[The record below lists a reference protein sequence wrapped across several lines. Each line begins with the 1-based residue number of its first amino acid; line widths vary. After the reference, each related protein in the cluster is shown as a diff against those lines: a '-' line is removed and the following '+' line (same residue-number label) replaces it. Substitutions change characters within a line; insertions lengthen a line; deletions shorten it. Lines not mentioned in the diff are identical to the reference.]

1 MQLLNRLKLWQ
12 KLALLVAAMAA
23 PTALLGVFYLSAAN
37 GEVAQARN
45 ELAGAGYAHRVG
57 AMLAEVA
64 NHRSLLFAVLTGDTS
79 RRDELAASE
88 TAIDKAIADIDAGD
102 SATGERLG
110 LGEQWQS
117 IKSDWQQLQSAESKL
132 TADDAVS
139 RHDALIADIVKL
151 GNLAVTRSALNVD
164 PSPQTAALIQIATR
178 DVPGALIASGNV
190 QWYATR
196 ASIKG
201 YLGGDD
207 QMALHLYHDEV
218 VGDFAAATRDLNG
231 ATAAGRA
238 KIGPA
243 LQTAQDAFNSS
254 YGIVESR
261 IINAQKMT
269 ITTSELFAD
278 SRAIS
283 SSLQRLSDLG
293 YSEMDSA
300 VRQRLSQV
308 TTWRNL
314 TAGITALALAVAL
327 ALSWLITR
335 SLATPLGQAIEV
347 FGRIAAGRYD
357 STIDLSGSD
366 EAGRVLRALDDMQG
380 KLRTQIENE
389 RLVAAENARVR
400 QALDKVSTSVVLA
413 DSQHRIIYLN
423 DTANA
428 TFARNQDQVRLS
440 LPGFEAQKLRGFG
453 LEALSTDPPGERR
466 ELDSLAGSRAAE
478 RHLGGCTFHTV
489 TNPVL
494 DEHGSRIGTVMEW
507 TDRTQEVA
515 VEKEMQDML
524 AAVVAGDLGSRINLA
539 GKTGFFEAMSRGVN
553 QLADNMAEVV
563 SRVKRVAA
571 DVHRGADEISAGNA
585 NLSQRT
591 EEQSSSLEETASS
604 MEEMTTT
611 VKQNADN
618 AAQANQLALA
628 ARDQAEK
635 GGTVVSQAVTAMA
648 GINESSKKIADI
660 IGVIDDIAFQTN
672 LLALN
677 AAVEAARAGEQG
689 RGFAV
694 VASEVRSLAGRSATA
709 AKEIKELIQDS
720 VRRVEGGSVLV
731 TQSGQT
737 LEKIVAAV
745 KKVSDIVAEIAAA
758 SREQSSGIEQVNR
771 AVMQMDELTQQNAAL
786 VEEATAAS
794 QAMAEQ
800 VRGLNDMLARFQ
812 VATGD
817 MGMPAPARVATASK
831 PAATAAPGRAE
842 RRGGNRPWAERGAT
856 KSRGA
861 ILAGGS
867 RPEGLG
873 AGTEPSNHRATG
885 QDVRAGASAA
895 KDGQSHGPKP
905 GADPAR
911 TTAPAAAPRGNGTL
925 GAADS
930 GDSDWQEF

>member
-1 MQLLNRLKLWQ
+1 MQFLNRLQLWQ
-12 KLALLVAAMAA
+12 KLALLVVAMAV
-23 PTALLGVFYLSAAN
+23 PTALLGVFYLGSAN
-37 GEVAQARN
+37 GEVAQARS
-45 ELAGAGYAHRVG
+45 ELAGAGYAHEAG
-57 AMLAEVA
+57 LLLAEVA

-79 RRDELAASE
+79 RRGELSAAE
-88 TAIDKAIADIDAGD
+88 ARIDGLISGIDTRD

-110 LGEQWQS
+110 VADEWQG
-117 IKSDWQQLQSAESKL
+117 IRTDWQQLKSTEAKL
-132 TADDAVS
+132 SADDAVS
-139 RHDALIADIVKL
+139 KEDALIAGIVKL
-151 GNLAVTRSALNVD
+151 GNLVVSRSALNVD
-164 PSPQTAALIQIATR
+164 PSPQTVSLIEIATR

-218 VGDFAAATRDLNG
+218 ADDFATAGRDLNG
-231 ATAAGRA
+231 APQAARA

-243 LQTAQDAFNSS
+243 LQAAQGAFDSS
-254 YGIVESR
+254 YGIIESR

-278 SRAIS
+278 SRSIS
-283 SSLQRLSDLG
+283 SSLQRLSDLA
-293 YSEMDSA
+293 YSEMNAA
-300 VRQRLSQV
+300 VRERLSQV

-314 TAGITALALAVAL
+314 TVGITVLALAVAL

-335 SLATPLGQAIEV
+335 SLATPLAQAIEV
-347 FGRIAAGRYD
+347 FGRISAGKYD
-357 STIDLSGSD
+357 NAVDLSGSD

-380 KLRTQIENE
+380 KLRSQIENE
-389 RLVAAENARVR
+389 RLAAAENTRVR

-413 DSQHRIIYLN
+413 DAQHRIIYLN
-423 DTANA
+423 ETANA
-428 TFARNQDQVRLS
+428 VFARSQDEIRAS
-440 LPGFEAQKLRGFG
+440 LPGFDAHRLRGSS
-453 LEALSTDPPGERR
+453 LEALSADPAGERR
-466 ELDSLAGSRAAE
+466 ELDALPGSRAAE
-478 RHLGGCTFHTV
+478 RQLGAAIFRTV

-494 DEHGSRIGTVMEW
+494 DESGARIGTVMEW
-507 TDRTQEVA
+507 TDRTQEVG
-515 VEKEMQDML
+515 VEKEMQGML
-524 AAVVAGDLGSRINLA
+524 AAVVAGDLGSRIDLT

-563 SRVKRVAA
+563 SRVKGVAA
-571 DVHRGADEISAGNA
+571 EVHRGADEISAGNA

-635 GGTVVSQAVTAMA
+635 GGTVVSHAVTAMA

-720 VRRVEGGSVLV
+720 VRKVEDGSVLV

-800 VRGLNDMLARFQ
+800 VRGLNEMLARFQ
-812 VATGD
+812 VGMTD
-817 MGMPAPARVATASK
+817 LTMPAPAAPRASR
-831 PAATAAPGRAE
+831 PATAAAAPRAE
-842 RRGGNRPWAERGAT
+842 RRGNSRPWAG
-856 KSRGA
+856 
-861 ILAGGS
+861 
-867 RPEGLG
+867 
-873 AGTEPSNHRATG
+873 RA
-885 QDVRAGASAA
+885 AA
-895 KDGQSHGPKP
+895 KPAKQKP
-905 GADPAR
+905 AAAEPAR
-911 TTAPAAAPRGNGTL
+911 APAPPPAAAPRGNGTL
-925 GAADS
+925 GAADG
-930 GDSDWQEF
+930 GDSEWQEF

>member
-12 KLALLVAAMAA
+12 KLALLVAAMAV

-37 GEVAQARN
+37 GEVTQARN
-45 ELAGAGYAHRVG
+45 ELAGAGYAHQVG
-57 AMLAEVA
+57 AMLADVA

-79 RRDELAASE
+79 RRDELLTSE
-88 TAIDKAIADIDAGD
+88 GAIDKAISDIDASD

-110 LGEQWQS
+110 LADQWQS
-117 IKSDWQQLQSAESKL
+117 IKSDWQQLKSAESKL

-139 RHDALIADIVKL
+139 RHDALIASIVKL
-151 GNLAVTRSALNVD
+151 GNLVVARSALNVD
-164 PSPQTAALIQIATR
+164 PSPQTASLIQIATR

-218 VGDFAAATRDLNG
+218 AGDFAAAARDLNG
-231 ATAAGRA
+231 APPAARA

-243 LQTAQDAFNSS
+243 LQTAQGAFDSA
-254 YGIVESR
+254 YGIIESR

-283 SSLQRLSDLG
+283 SSLQRLSDIG
-293 YSEMDSA
+293 YSQMDTA

-314 TAGITALALAVAL
+314 TAGVTAIALAVAL

-347 FGRIAAGRYD
+347 FGRIAAGKYD
-357 STIDLSGSD
+357 STVDLTGSD
-366 EAGRVLRALDDMQG
+366 EAGQVLRALDDMQG

-423 DTANA
+423 DTASA
-428 TFARNQDQVRLS
+428 TFNRNQDQVRLS
-440 LPGFEAQKLRGFG
+440 LPGFEVQKLRGSS
-453 LEALSTDPPGERR
+453 LETLAADPAAERR
-466 ELDSLAGSRAAE
+466 ELDGLAGSRAAE
-478 RHLGGCTFHTV
+478 RQLGACIFHTV

-494 DEHGSRIGTVMEW
+494 DERGSRIGTVMEW
-507 TDRTQEVA
+507 TDRTQEVG
-515 VEKEMQDML
+515 VEREMQGML
-524 AAVVAGDLGSRINLA
+524 SAVVAGDLGSRIDLT

-571 DVHRGADEISAGNA
+571 EVHRGADEISAGNA

-648 GINESSKKIADI
+648 GINDSSKKIADI

-720 VRRVEGGSVLV
+720 VRKVEDGSVLV

-800 VRGLNDMLARFQ
+800 VRGLNEMLARFQ
-812 VATGD
+812 VGMAD
-817 MGMPAPARVATASK
+817 IAMPASAPVIAAPK
-831 PAATAAPGRAE
+831 PAAAAATRAE
-842 RRGGNRPWAERGAT
+842 RRGANRPWAG
-856 KSRGA
+856 
-861 ILAGGS
+861 
-867 RPEGLG
+867 
-873 AGTEPSNHRATG
+873 RA
-885 QDVRAGASAA
+885 APKAA
-895 KDGQSHGPKP
+895 KQKP
-905 GADPAR
+905 AAAEPPRA
-911 TTAPAAAPRGNGTL
+911 AAPPPAAAPRGNGTL

-930 GDSDWQEF
+930 GDSEWQEF